1 VYYLCS
7 KKVALRSMLE
17 DMIIL
22 AYEKAKSNY
31 YRLAGQYLV
40 LCL

>member
-1 VYYLCS
+1 
-7 KKVALRSMLE
+7 MLE

-40 LCL
+40 FVSMTYGRRY